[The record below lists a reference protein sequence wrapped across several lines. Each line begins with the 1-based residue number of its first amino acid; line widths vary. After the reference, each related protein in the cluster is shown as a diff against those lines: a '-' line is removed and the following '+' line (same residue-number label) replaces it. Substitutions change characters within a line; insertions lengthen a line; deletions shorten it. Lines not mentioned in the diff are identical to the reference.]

1 LGTRNVAEA
10 ARIYG
15 AHLVYL
21 STDYVF
27 DGVAP
32 RPYVEWDTPSPLSA
46 YGQSKL
52 GGERECPAGATIVR
66 TSWVCGF
73 GGNNMV
79 KAALRLAEGD
89 GPLRFVDDQHGSP
102 TFTAD
107 LAAALVTLSTD
118 RVPGIFHVTNGGA
131 TTWFGFVR
139 AVLDIAGYDPGRVE
153 AIATADL
160 RPPRPAPRPHNS
172 VLDNAALR
180 LGGYPGLPDW
190 RDGLERLIGVLHAG
204 PGGT

>member
-1 LGTRNVAEA
+1 
-10 ARIYG
+10 
-15 AHLVYL
+15 
-21 STDYVF
+21 
-27 DGVAP
+27 
-32 RPYVEWDTPSPLSA
+32 
-46 YGQSKL
+46 
-52 GGERECPAGATIVR
+52 
-66 TSWVCGF
+66 
-73 GGNNMV
+73 
-79 KAALRLAEGD
+79 
-89 GPLRFVDDQHGSP
+89 
-102 TFTAD
+102 
-107 LAAALVTLSTD
+107 
-118 RVPGIFHVTNGGA
+118 VTNGGA